1 MGRNRI
7 FQVPVVEDFT
17 CKFYDC
23 KIFSKMNLKQ
33 SYHQLVLHQDVRN
46 VAILSTPWGNMR
58 PKWLIFGAKASQN
71 LFDEAMFRIFG
82 DIPYC
87 LTPKQVVSQWQ
98 IIIKKSRQFYNEQ
111 IVSVLHS
118 AKRNVYLGFMNLSFM
133 ATDLPMSDLN
143 QTQEKVR
150 AVKKSKSESKDDV
163 KSFLGMIGYLS
174 KLIPYYAV
182 LTAPSRRHTWEDVPF
197 SWGPEEDKVFQRLK
211 NSITN
216 YDTMAFSIQGNTSL
230 FAPRIAFMK
239 NYQQDCFKDHLR
251 DYNLFT
257 TLAGQWLLKKMIKS
271 NREDALENRRNGWN

>member
-1 MGRNRI
+1 MADHNKK
-7 FQVPVVEDFT
+7 FQTVLQRANSFGIT
-17 CKFYDC
+17 
-23 KIFSKMNLKQ
+23 FSKEKCLFGVHELEFYGYRFTNEWLK
-33 SYHQLVLHQDVRN
+33 
-46 VAILSTPWGNMR
+46 P
-58 PKWLIFGAKASQN
+58 
-71 LFDEAMFRIFG
+71 
-82 DIPYC
+82 
-87 LTPKQVVSQWQ
+87 
-98 IIIKKSRQFYNEQ
+98 
-111 IVSVLHS
+111 
-118 AKRNVYLGFMNLSFM
+118 
-133 ATDLPMSDLN
+133 
-143 QTQEKVR
+143 TQEKVR